1 MSDSFVTAW
10 TLACQAPLSMG
21 FLRQGYW
28 SGLPFS
34 PLRELSDSGVQPTSP
49 VSLALAD
56 KFFTTEPPGKPKGLI
71 VKLNLNIP
79 NLAQF
84 EKKLLSTE

>member
-1 MSDSFVTAW
+1 MSDSFVSAW
-10 TLACQAPLSMG
+10 TVACQAPLSMG
-21 FLRQGYW
+21 FCRQEYW

-34 PLRELSDSGVQPTSP
+34 PLGELPDSGVQPTSS
-49 VSLALAD
+49 VSFALAD
-56 KFFTTEPPGKPKGLI
+56 KFFTTQPPGKPKELI

-79 NLAQF
+79 NLVQF

>member
-1 MSDSFVTAW
+1 MTPW
-10 TLACQAPLSMG
+10 TVAHQASLSMG
-21 FLRQGYW
+21 FRRQEYW

-34 PLRELSDSGVQPTSP
+34 PLGELPDSGVQPTSP

-56 KFFTTEPPGKPKGLI
+56 KFFTTEPPRKPKGLI

-84 EKKLLSTE
+84 EKSY

>member
-1 MSDSFVTAW
+1 
-10 TLACQAPLSMG
+10 MG
-21 FLRQGYW
+21 FRRQEYW

-34 PLRELSDSGVQPTSP
+34 PLGELPDSGVQPTSP

-56 KFFTTEPPGKPKGLI
+56 KFFTTEPPRKPKGLI

-84 EKKLLSTE
+84 EKSY